1 MLKNFARARPR
12 AGGCCQKEGRKAPA
26 GAPLHAGSLIFLKM
40 APVLPTFGS
49 FQIKAATNRHGY
61 SAMDWVDPK
70 PWRVDFDGS
79 MIAVEKKMPRHKR
92 TRALETDDDGHDAG
106 GIIEV
111 RVMIYVEKHAVAV
124 CVFDRNS
131 DEHCHTCCSQH
142 GDLFNDDPQWVYAA
156 GNIDTI
162 GELEKV
168 LKAPLEYG
176 LSKTLV
182 SSRNGGDIAEKW
194 TSAQRQK
201 RCPDACSACGKQGL
215 HMTTHSLEFHML
227 KGGNVDDSGP
237 ILRACSR
244 CHQEYYC
251 SRSCQKEHW
260 RKHKKK
266 CKDKACFDGAV
277 RWGIAAITGGIT
289 TNQAE
294 VDAIRDVCNQFDYLL
309 FDDDAPPSFSFGRI
323 SCGGPC
329 ALTALILR
337 IGKRFHKVKGFA
349 DVKEA
354 MAVLRGD
361 AQEVEDCYLAFPPC
375 QNTPTFR
382 GIYKKELA
390 KLEQSIL
397 VLRPSVRAE
406 LIHWFFEVCVCCS
419 EESLPCNLLCCLAP
433 THPILCLI
441 PLSPTINTETS
452 MRSTPHHDYL

>member
-1 MLKNFARARPR
+1 
-12 AGGCCQKEGRKAPA
+12 
-26 GAPLHAGSLIFLKM
+26 
-40 APVLPTFGS
+40 
-49 FQIKAATNRHGY
+49 
-61 SAMDWVDPK
+61 
-70 PWRVDFDGS
+70 

-92 TRALETDDDGHDAG
+92 TRAQDPGDGGDDAG
-106 GIIEV
+106 DGDGDGGTIEV

-124 CVFDRNS
+124 CVFDRRS
-131 DEHCHTCCSQH
+131 DDHHHTCCSHH

-156 GNIDTI
+156 GKIDTI

-176 LSKTLV
+176 LSKKLV
-182 SSRNGGDIAEKW
+182 YSRNGGDIAEKW

-201 RCPDACSACGKQGL
+201 RCPDACSSCGKQGL
-215 HMTTHSLEFHML
+215 HISTHSLEFHML

-251 SRSCQKEHW
+251 SRSCQKAHW
-260 RKHKKK
+260 RKHKMK
-266 CKDKACFDGAV
+266 CKDKGCFDGAV
-277 RWGIAAITGGIT
+277 RWGVAAITGGLT

-337 IGKRFHKVKGFA
+337 IGKRFHQVKGFA

-354 MAVLRGD
+354 MAVLRG
-361 AQEVEDCYLAFPPC
+361 AAHIVEDCYLGFPPC
-375 QNTPTFR
+375 QNIPTFR
-382 GIYKKELA
+382 RMYKKELA

-397 VLRPSVRAE
+397 ALRPSVRAE
-406 LIHWFFEVCVCCS
+406 LIHWFFEVCFA
-419 EESLPCNLLCCLAP
+419 LRNPRPYFCLFS
-433 THPILCLI
+433 THKLTSHVRFLI
-441 PLSPTINTETS
+441 PRSFTNYIETS
-452 MRSTPHHDYL
+452 MRSKPHHDHF